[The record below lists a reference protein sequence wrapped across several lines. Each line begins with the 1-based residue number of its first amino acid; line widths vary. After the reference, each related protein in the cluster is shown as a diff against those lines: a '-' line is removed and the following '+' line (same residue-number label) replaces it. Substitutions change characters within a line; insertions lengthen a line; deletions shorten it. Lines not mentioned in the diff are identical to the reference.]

1 VGSAPALPGL
11 WRFNESD
18 IRAGLQEALR
28 TFDRLVDAEGRS
40 RVGAT
45 DDHELGVD
53 PRLDGSTQAQQHL
66 VSGDDRLAFEVP
78 AALRSHL
85 ILDENA
91 GGSGPL
97 ELTDGPLHVH
107 QIAVSGVAVRDER
120 NRQTGGHAPYRF
132 RHLSEREKVQVRQR
146 QGAGRHA
153 EPAGEQQRNTGTFQE
168 QGGERVVR
176 SQGGHNAGRG

>member
-1 VGSAPALPGL
+1 MRKHVRQLRTGDFAWDPRQLFQGL

-40 RVGAT
+40 SVGAT
-45 DDHELGVD
+45 DDHELGDD

-85 ILDENA
+85 ILDE
-91 GGSGPL
+91 
-97 ELTDGPLHVH
+97 
-107 QIAVSGVAVRDER
+107 
-120 NRQTGGHAPYRF
+120 
-132 RHLSEREKVQVRQR
+132 
-146 QGAGRHA
+146 
-153 EPAGEQQRNTGTFQE
+153 
-168 QGGERVVR
+168 
-176 SQGGHNAGRG
+176 